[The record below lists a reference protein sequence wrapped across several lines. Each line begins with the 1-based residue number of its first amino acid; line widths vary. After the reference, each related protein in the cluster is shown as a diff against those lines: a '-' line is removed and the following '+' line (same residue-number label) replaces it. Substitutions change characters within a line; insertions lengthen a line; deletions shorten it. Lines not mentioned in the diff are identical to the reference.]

1 MWANLVHELGRE
13 EGTTM
18 DALQA
23 LKAQRAY
30 VDELLHRITV
40 AESRA
45 IRVQLCAETKREI
58 GTLESMLTALA
69 SGTQQ

>member
-1 MWANLVHELGRE
+1 
-13 EGTTM
+13 M
-18 DALQA
+18 DAIQA

-30 VDELLHRITV
+30 IDELLHRITV

-58 GTLESMLTALA
+58 GALEQMLAALA
-69 SGTQQ
+69 SSGTQQ